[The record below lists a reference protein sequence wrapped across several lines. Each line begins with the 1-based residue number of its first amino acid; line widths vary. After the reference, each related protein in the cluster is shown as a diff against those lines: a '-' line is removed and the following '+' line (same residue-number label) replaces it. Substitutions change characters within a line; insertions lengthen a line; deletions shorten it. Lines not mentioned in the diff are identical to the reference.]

1 MHPPS
6 AENVFFDDEATRVM
20 GVAFDEA
27 CNFVVGSASTD
38 ILREL
43 IAARIIEVA
52 KTGERDPA
60 RLHSRA
66 LMALFKADVSAPT
79 VDIVR
84 NVPFPVYALVSRT
97 A

>member
-6 AENVFFDDEATRVM
+6 AEVVFFDDEATRVM
-20 GVAFDEA
+20 GEAFDEA
-27 CNFVVGSASTD
+27 CNFLVGSPITD

-60 RLHSRA
+60 CLHSRA
-66 LMALFKADVSAPT
+66 LMALFKADVSAAA
-79 VDIVR
+79 VGIVR
-84 NVPFPVYALVSRT
+84 NVPVPVYALVSRT